1 MLSWIHP
8 ESQATITRC
17 SQPLVG
23 PSDKRCKE
31 DEKYLQMIMDAN
43 AQAHKLIIFDARQNS
58 VADTNKVPSDRP
70 AGSFLRP
77 CLYIITLL
85 AEHSEALRARAEPSA
100 VSSVSWGWRSRP
112 SPCPYLSCL
121 LDYLRKD
128 PERELAPKESSK
140 YFNEGLGRP
149 RAVW

>member
-85 AEHSEALRARAEPSA
+85 AEHSEALRARARGALGREQ
-100 VSSVSWGWRSRP
+100 
-112 SPCPYLSCL
+112 CL
-121 LDYLRKD
+121 LGVAISSLSLPLPVLSAGLLTEGSRKRVS
-128 PERELAPKESSK
+128 P
-140 YFNEGLGRP
+140 
-149 RAVW
+149 